1 MTFSQRGFYKEQ
13 FVFPRKN
20 IYKNKKQNNA
30 CASAY
35 RHLGAGKFLLPANH
49 TTSHLQKNLYE
60 GVGEGESQIWVH
72 NFGCVPP
79 VIEDEMPLEVLR
91 GSSFVAHQAK

>member
-35 RHLGAGKFLLPANH
+35 RHLGAGKFLLSANH

-60 GVGEGESQIWVH
+60 GVGEGESNLGSQ
-72 NFGCVPP
+72 
-79 VIEDEMPLEVLR
+79 LR
-91 GSSFVAHQAK
+91 LCAPGD